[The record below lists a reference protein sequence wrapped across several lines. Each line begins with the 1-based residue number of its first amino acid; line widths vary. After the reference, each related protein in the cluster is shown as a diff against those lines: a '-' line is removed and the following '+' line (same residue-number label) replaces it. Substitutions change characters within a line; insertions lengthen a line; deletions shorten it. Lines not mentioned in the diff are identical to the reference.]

1 MNETL
6 NCPQCGEP
14 LEIPVQMLGQPV
26 RCGACSNVFTPREPR
41 FDRDEPPVMRSRRRR
56 EPEGRGSRRVLV
68 IVLLL
73 LGLLFTGCCGGFG
86 YFVYVM
92 MHPKWQAYDSPT
104 GEFTG
109 KFPGE
114 TQPGTRLTGRGGE
127 TATSVAARRKVFQED
142 YFVYFISLPD
152 SDQGKTPEVLLN
164 ELADGL
170 KNQNPGST
178 EFRNRVRRMHAGH
191 EAMDVC
197 LEMIDDR
204 FTSAR
209 IVLTKAKTPGENKW
223 DKAYV
228 VGVSSPGEPDT
239 KDWVEEFIDA
249 FQTKEAT
256 EKPANLKNPFRKK

>member
-41 FDRDEPPVMRSRRRR
+41 FDRDEPPVVRSRRRR
-56 EPEGRGSRRVLV
+56 DPEAGRASRRVLL
-68 IVLLL
+68 IVMLLFGLLL
-73 LGLLFTGCCGGFG
+73 LGCCGGFS

-92 MHPKWQAYDSPT
+92 MHPTWQAYDSPT

-109 KFPGE
+109 KFPGD

-127 TATSVAARRKVFQED
+127 TATSITARRKVFQEE

-152 SDQGKTPEVLLN
+152 SDQGKTPEALLN

-178 EFRNRVRRMHAGH
+178 EFRNRVRRMHANC

-204 FTSAR
+204 FTTAR
-209 IVLTKAKTPGENKW
+209 IVLTK

-228 VGVSSPGEPDT
+228 VGVASPGEPDA
-239 KDWVEEFIDA
+239 KDWVEDYLDA
-249 FQTKEAT
+249 FQPKEPA
-256 EKPANLKNPFRKK
+256 EKPANPVNPFRRK